1 MGINLFLE
9 NIKLY
14 KGYIISF
21 LLFLIIVWISFFW
34 YNYFFASWLKVLAW
48 NFDFDYRKIPFDVW
62 YIDFTLSQDLD
73 KSTITKDN
81 FEINPK
87 IDWELSLVWTNT
99 IRYKFLEKLS
109 IWDDISVTLKKSIK
123 SIKSKTLEEDYNYII
138 SVIDSPKVM
147 KITPSWNLDNLSQ
160 NIDVFFNIPMI
171 SLSSLSWK
179 DTLPCPIL
187 IEPKLDWEC
196 KWLTSSVLEYIPKE
210 GFKWA
215 TKYEVKVNAIPW
227 LLYKLSQNYWV
238 EVDTTRLKYKISN
251 KFHVNDNIKINFNF
265 APNIENLESK
275 LSLYEI
281 NDKWKKEKKSI
292 YLTYDWA
299 NESNIIVNIKWETY
313 KFEKNYIVE
322 LDKGILPKYWN
333 IPTKDLKEIEL
344 KSYSFLNSVW
354 VYQNVF
360 SWSKIVD
367 TTNFSSSSF
376 IPSKN
381 VFLNLLFE
389 DDISLLDK
397 NNFILQDV
405 NGKKIIFDIM
415 YIKEK
420 DTKTNSYKDNKKT
433 IRLVLKENLKEGTSY
448 TLIIKKW
455 INLWLEKDIVNNFKT
470 SATFEVKNFRF
481 LSYSKSCLYLNNR
494 IWWDIWT
501 NINNIVW
508 TIPASKTSSI
518 VEWEYIDYKD
528 QLAFWIKSFTK
539 SNLAKITDEQYI
551 SKWYCPPAKDWES
564 LYVLNTRLNPNS
576 EYKIWI
582 KTTFSDV
589 YWSNLKNN
597 FEQNVKTWN
606 IEDKDKYLYISL
618 TKDVNMIPIN
628 LPLVVN
634 FQTINLDNIDINVC
648 ELDKDWYIDYVQN
661 WWNEW
666 YTPKC
671 SKIRNK
677 NLTVNNNHW
686 NLTNNKFDIEKDIVW
701 KKLDS
706 NFVLVR
712 WNAWWRNQFSNM
724 FIRSNLNVTIESWSN
739 KKLLF
744 VTDFNWWKVSDL
756 NLEFL
761 SYDYNSWDIKVVKPN
776 YKLNE
781 KTWVYEIDKI
791 DNLNYIIV
799 SNDKYFWIVDL
810 NTNLFSDYDFN
821 YVWWTPTYDTNY
833 LYLYTE
839 RPIYKPWDTVY
850 LKWLLRKF
858 DFNWYSKSNIW
869 TWKLEVL
876 DKNFEVIT
884 SMDVKLDKNSNFNS
898 SFVIPKDSPLWEFS
912 FRFSTQ
918 TNDYYKNDAHF
929 YIEEYRKPDFKV
941 DVEWLD
947 SNYLLW
953 EKVSLKILPKYYF
966 WWNLVSTSW
975 KYSILS
981 QNYFFDAKD
990 YSDYQF
996 WESTEYYDCIYWGF
1010 CNYSDN
1016 LSNAKEFSVDSNWKW
1031 KIDYT
1036 FPTSSWSSEKI
1047 YTFNIEVED
1056 KDTKKTVNKSVST
1069 ILHSTDSYVWL
1080 KTPYWNDKKNWISA
1094 KFIVLDYDAKPEV
1107 SKDIKVE
1114 IIKRDWKEV
1123 KKQWVDWIFYSD
1135 YALEEKKEQE
1145 VNLKT
1150 NYIWEV
1156 AKTFSVKDSWEYM
1169 VKVIYT
1175 GSNWKTFISSRVVY
1189 VASDD
1194 YVSWYSPNNDTIELT
1209 PEKTQVLVWDNASYT
1224 LKSPINNWKALIII
1238 EKDDWILDYFVHDIK
1253 SYWDKITFNVKD
1265 NYYPNFYVRAFL
1277 IWKQDWSDLPIYK
1290 RALAS
1295 TKVFTSYKNLK
1306 VKISTDKKSYNPW
1319 DSVWI
1324 TVYVTDSKWKPV
1336 SWVNGSLSLVDE
1348 SLLALVWN
1356 PKKNPYAFFYEMKR
1370 YLGTLMYSS
1379 MINLIEKLEV
1389 KDISN
1394 WQKWWAWEQIKW
1406 WDSKKK
1412 RWVFKD
1418 TAYWLADFTTG
1429 NDWKFFIKTDKLPD
1443 NLTTWEIE
1451 ALVNSSTDNKI
1462 WVAYESIT
1470 TTKTLIINDNLPNF
1484 LGVWDAIVLSP
1495 VVFNKTW
1502 KDWDFE
1508 VTLTWTNLDISS
1520 WNSRKVFVKNWES
1533 KTVSFEV
1540 WIKKRESFRNMSL
1553 ASSKIDFKVSEVCSK
1568 NCDLVNQDE
1577 IEKVVLIKDSTT
1589 KESVSTIW
1597 KTTDNSFD
1605 EVIDLSSM
1613 KDRIGQLKINYSAS
1627 LFNNLVDSIDYLNEY
1642 PYWCSEQKTSSV
1654 VKNVYIKSLYDSI
1667 WKDFDLKNKYITY
1680 FDDESKIYRKKSLD
1694 LVINE
1699 YLVDIRKFQNNDWW
1713 FVYWYD
1719 ISNGIK
1725 NYSDFNLT
1733 AYILKSLS
1741 ELKSIWYKQEDK
1753 VMLDALNYLKNWF
1766 YKNRIEW
1773 CIETDYNN
1781 CKYSDVDRL
1790 SAIEAIQSYNSNDY
1804 EVYKMFKLLE
1814 LNQKDTS
1821 TLLKKWLVL
1830 AKLLEIKTLSTEEKA
1845 SLQKTLDNDINSVIN
1860 NELVY
1865 SPKWAYVWRT
1875 TAYTRLQNTA
1885 MLLKVLSLQWKNEIS
1900 KFSSIID
1907 NMNRWIMS
1915 QKVNWSFWS
1924 TQDNLYVI
1932 DAISDYIVVTW
1943 ELNNINFN
1951 TILKLNSEKIWEK
1964 TINVRNSLDVYSE
1977 NLSLNLL
1984 KNKNIFNISKTW
1996 VGTVYYDL
2004 NMDYF
2009 LTSKEV
2015 ESRDE
2020 WFSIIKEYYDY
2031 NSYKRIDSLKKEE
2044 WQKYLLWKVDYEAL
2058 RYKKSVFEYL
2068 NKLSN
2073 FQIWQLVVVRNLV
2086 ITSVAR
2092 DKVALEC
2099 YIPSWAEIVNPN
2111 LETSS
2116 KAAFD
2121 LWDSLFDKVE
2131 YRQDRFF
2138 GYIGVLDSWIYNV
2151 SYLIRFTHAWEFYV
2165 KPAYISEFYTPE
2177 VFWRS
2182 AWEVIKVN

>member
-14 KGYIISF
+14 KGYIISA
-21 LLFLIIVWISFFW
+21 LLFFVILVISFFG
-34 YNYFFASWLKVLAW
+34 YNYFFASGLNVVAG
-48 NFDFDYRKIPFDVW
+48 NFDFDYRKIPFDVG

-87 IDWELSLVWTNT
+87 IDGELSLVGTNT
-99 IRYKFLEKLS
+99 IRYKFLEKLN
-109 IWDDISVTLKKSIK
+109 IGDDISVTLKKSIK

-147 KITPSWNLDNLSQ
+147 KITPSGNLDNLSQ

-171 SLSSLSWK
+171 SLSSLSGK

-187 IEPKLDWEC
+187 IEPKLDGEC

-210 GFKWA
+210 GFKGA
-215 TKYEVKVNAIPW
+215 TKYEVKVNAIPG
-227 LLYKLSQNYWV
+227 LLYKLSQNYGV

-251 KFHVNDNIKINFNF
+251 KFHANDNIKINFNF

-281 NDKWKKEKKSI
+281 NDKGNKEKKNI
-292 YLTYDWA
+292 YLTYDGA
-299 NESNIIVNIKWETY
+299 NESNVIVNIKGEAY
-313 KFEKNYIVE
+313 KFEKKYIVE
-322 LDKGILPKYWN
+322 LDKGILPKYGN
-333 IPTKDLKEIEL
+333 IATEKSEEFNL
-344 KSYSFLNSVW
+344 KSYPFLNSVGIF
-354 VYQNVF
+354 QNVY
-360 SWSKIVD
+360 SGSKIVD
-367 TTNFSSSSF
+367 TKSF
-376 IPSKN
+376 YSLDSIPSKN
-381 VFLNLLFE
+381 LFLNLSFE
-389 DDISLLDK
+389 DEISLLDK
-397 NNFILQDV
+397 NNFILQDS
-405 NGKKIIFDIM
+405 NGKKVIFDIM
-415 YIKEK
+415 YVKEK

-433 IRLVLKENLKEGTSY
+433 IRLVLNENLKEGTSY
-448 TLIIKKW
+448 TLIIKKG
-455 INLWLEKDIVNNFKT
+455 INLGLESDIVNNFKT
-470 SATFEVKNFRF
+470 SAVLEVKNFRF

-494 IWWDIWT
+494 IGGDIWT
-501 NINNIVW
+501 NINNIVG

-518 VEWEYIDYKD
+518 VEGEYIDYKD
-528 QLAFWIKSFTK
+528 QLAFGIKSFAK

-551 SKWYCPPAKDWES
+551 SKGYCPPAKDGES

-576 EYKIWI
+576 EYKIGI

-589 YWSNLKNN
+589 YGSNLKNN
-597 FEQNVKTWN
+597 FEQNVKTGN

-618 TKDVNMIPIN
+618 TKDVNLIPLN

-634 FQTINLDNIDINVC
+634 LQTINLDNIDINVC
-648 ELDKDWYIDYVQN
+648 ELDKDGYIDYVQN
-661 WWNEW
+661 WWNEG

-671 SKIRNK
+671 LKIHNRS
-677 NLTVNNNHW
+677 LVVNNNHW
-686 NLTNNKFDIEKDIVW
+686 NLTNNKFDIEKDIVG

-712 WNAWWRNQFSNM
+712 GNAGGRNQFSNM
-724 FIRSNLNVTIESWSN
+724 FIRSNLNVTVESGSN

-744 VTDFNWWKVSDL
+744 VTDFTGGKVSDL

-761 SYDYNSWDIKVVKPN
+761 SYDYNSGNVKVVRPN

-781 KTWVYEIDKI
+781 KTGVYEIDKI
-791 DNLNYIIV
+791 DDLNYIIV
-799 SNDKYFWIVDL
+799 SNDKYFGIVDL

-821 YVWWTPTYDTNY
+821 YVGGTPTYDTNY

-839 RPIYKPWDTVY
+839 RPIYKPGDTVY
-850 LKWLLRKF
+850 LKGLLRKF
-858 DFNWYSKSNIW
+858 DFNGYSKSNIG
-869 TWKLEVL
+869 TGKLEVL
-876 DKNFEVIT
+876 DKNFEVIS
-884 SMDVKLDKNSNFNS
+884 SMDVNLDKNSNFNS
-898 SFVIPKDSPLWEFS
+898 SFVIPKDSPLGEFS
-912 FRFSTQ
+912 FRFSSQ

-929 YIEEYRKPDFKV
+929 YIEEYRKPDFKI
-941 DVEWLD
+941 DVEGLE
-947 SNYLLW
+947 SNYLLGD
-953 EKVSLKILPKYYF
+953 KFSLKILPKYYF
-966 WWNLVSTSW
+966 GGNLVSTSG
-975 KYSILS
+975 KYSVLS

-996 WESTEYYDCIYWGF
+996 GESTEYFDCIYWGF

-1016 LSNAKEFSVDSNWKW
+1016 LSAVKGFSIDSNGKGT
-1031 KIDYT
+1031 INYS
-1036 FPTSSWSSEKI
+1036 FSTSTGSAEKI

-1069 ILHSTDSYVWL
+1069 ILHSTDSYVGL
-1080 KTPYWNDKKNWISA
+1080 KTPYWNDKKNGISA

-1107 SKDIKVE
+1107 SKDIKVQ

-1123 KKQWVDWIFYSD
+1123 KKQGVDGIFYSD

-1145 VNLKT
+1145 INLKT
-1150 NYIWEV
+1150 NYIGEV
-1156 AKTFSVKDSWEYM
+1156 SKTFSVKESGEYM
-1169 VKVIYT
+1169 VRAIYT
-1175 GSNWKTFISSRVVY
+1175 GSNGKTFVSSRVVY

-1209 PEKTQVLVWDNASYT
+1209 PEKTQVLVGDNASYT
-1224 LKSPINNWKALIII
+1224 LKSPINNGKALIII
-1238 EKDDWILDYFVHDIK
+1238 EKDDGILDYFVHDIK
-1253 SYWDKITFNVKD
+1253 SYGDKITFNVKD

-1277 IWKQDWSDLPIYK
+1277 IGKQDGNDLPVYK

-1306 VKISTDKKSYNPW
+1306 VKISTDKKSYNPG
-1319 DSVWI
+1319 DSVGI
-1324 TVYVTDSKWKPV
+1324 TVYVTDSKGKPV
-1336 SWVNGSLSLVDE
+1336 SGVNGSLSLVDE
-1348 SLLALVWN
+1348 SLLALVGN

-1394 WQKWWAWEQIKW
+1394 GQKGGAGEQIKGG
-1406 WDSKKK
+1406 DSKKK
-1412 RWVFKD
+1412 RGVFKD

-1429 NDWKFFIKTDKLPD
+1429 ADGKFFIKTDKLPD

-1462 WVAYESIT
+1462 GVAYESIT

-1484 LGVWDAIVLSP
+1484 FGVGDTIVLSP
-1495 VVFNKTW
+1495 VVFNKTG
-1502 KDWDFE
+1502 KDGDFE
-1508 VTLTWTNLDISS
+1508 VTLTGTNLDISS
-1520 WNSRKVFVKNWES
+1520 GNSRKVFVKNGES

-1540 WIKKRESFRNMSL
+1540 GIKKRESFRNMSL

-1568 NCDLVNQDE
+1568 NCNLVDQDE

-1589 KESVSTIW
+1589 KESVSTIG
-1597 KTTDNSFD
+1597 KTNNNSFD
-1605 EVIDLSSM
+1605 EIIDLTSM
-1613 KDRIGQLKINYSAS
+1613 KDKIGQLKINYSAS

-1642 PYWCSEQKTSSV
+1642 PYGCSEQKTSSV

-1667 WKDFDLKNKYITY
+1667 GKDFDLKNKYITY
-1680 FDDESKIYRKKSLD
+1680 FDNESKIYRKKSLD

-1699 YLVDIRKFQNNDWW
+1699 YLVDIRKFQNNDGG

-1741 ELKSIWYKQEDK
+1741 ELKSIGYKQEDK
-1753 VMLDALNYLKNWF
+1753 VMLDALNYLKNGF
-1766 YKNRIEW
+1766 YKNRIEG
-1773 CIETDYNN
+1773 CIETEYNN
-1781 CKYSDVDRL
+1781 CKYSDVERL

-1821 TLLKKWLVL
+1821 TLLKKGLVL

-1845 SLQKTLDNDINSVIN
+1845 GLQKTLDNDINSVIN

-1865 SPKWAYVWRT
+1865 TPKGAYVGRT
-1875 TAYTRLQNTA
+1875 TAYTRLQNTS
-1885 MLLKVLSLQWKNEIS
+1885 MLLKVLSVQGKSEIS

-1915 QKVNWSFWS
+1915 QKVNGSFGS

-1932 DAISDYIVVTW
+1932 DAISDYIVVTG

-1951 TILKLNSEKIWEK
+1951 TILKLNSEKIGEK
-1964 TINVRNSLDVYSE
+1964 TINVRNSLDVFSE

-1984 KNKNIFNISKTW
+1984 KDKNTFNISKTG

-2015 ESRDE
+2015 EARDE
-2020 WFSIIKEYYDY
+2020 GFSIIKEYYDY
-2031 NSYKRIDSLKKEE
+2031 NSYKRIDSLKKDE
-2044 WQKYLLWKVDYEAL
+2044 WQQYLSGKIDYEAL

-2068 NKLSN
+2068 DKLSN
-2073 FQIWQLVVVRNLV
+2073 FQVGQLVVVRNLV

-2092 DKVALEC
+2092 DKVALES
-2099 YIPSWAEIVNPN
+2099 YIPSGAEIVNPN

-2121 LWDSLFDKVE
+2121 LGDSLFDKVE

-2138 GYIGVLDSWIYNV
+2138 GYIGVLDSGIYNV
-2151 SYLIRFTHAWEFYV
+2151 SYLIRFTHAGEFYV

-2177 VFWRS
+2177 VFGRS
-2182 AWEVIKVN
+2182 AGEVMKVN